1 MRKTRIR
8 PTEIPSA
15 NVLETELSKIR
26 ALSLDEARAYWRKM
40 TQRNAPKFLSRDLL
54 ARMIAYF
61 IQEQAVRRLGYQTRK
76 LLDRLAKDDG
86 EPVRHLKIGTVLVRE
101 RQGTV
106 YQVIVVPGGF
116 SWQEKT
122 YPSLSA
128 IARAITG
135 TSWNGPRFFGLRDE
149 NGTAEI
155 VGPGTTLA
163 ESRARIST
171 RTSVRAGRGSLQRL
185 EAAP

>member
-1 MRKTRIR
+1 MGKTRIR
-8 PTEIPSA
+8 PTEVPSA
-15 NVLETELSKIR
+15 DNLEAELTKIR
-26 ALSLDEARAYWRKM
+26 ALSLDEVRARWRKM
-40 TQRNAPKFLSRDLL
+40 TERNAPKFLSRDLL
-54 ARMIAYF
+54 GRMIAHA
-61 IQEQAVRRLGYQTRK
+61 IQEQVVGRLNYETRK

-86 EPVRHLKIGTVLVRE
+86 EPARHLMIGTVLVRE
-101 RQGTV
+101 HQGTV

-149 NGTAEI
+149 SGTAAI
-155 VGPGTTLA
+155 VEPETTPA
-163 ESRARIST
+163 ESKPRVST
-171 RTSVRAGRGSLQRL
+171 RTSVRAGRGSLQRV